1 MHHRRVKTV
10 LAISVALGVLVG
22 LGVSAHAAFTS
33 FRALAPDVSRVH
45 LCDGETAT
53 LSETSTVTLH
63 LRVSREQQC
72 TLECE
77 PTDPWFTVTR
87 ADLIIER
94 TDHPTQTL
102 EVGLE
107 AGAHCVWLPDA
118 LPTF

>member
-1 MHHRRVKTV
+1 MKTV
-10 LAISVALGVLVG
+10 LAISVALAVLVG
-22 LGVSAHAAFTS
+22 LGVAVHTAFTS

-45 LCDGETAT
+45 LCDGETAK
-53 LSETSTVTLH
+53 LSETSKGTLH

-77 PTDPWFTVTR
+77 SIDPWFTVTR
-87 ADLIIER
+87 ADLTIENAGQ
-94 TDHPTQTL
+94 PAQTL

-107 AGAHCVWLPDA
+107 AGARCVWLPDA